1 MIRQVSATLGNAMTK
16 ATGVSRRIQQCV
28 VHLQNKDWE
37 GALVNLFPALD
48 QTAKRRRPKDG
59 VGSRIRAFLEDEE
72 GLISCIAMGNYIAKI
87 EVDDVS
93 ITDALYKFGR
103 TSIAHEGE
111 LDHRLNFNE
120 EGRLVIGQDRW
131 DLPVGYIFGM
141 FIAVIVAHENR
152 DELIGTEL
160 TATLFDQR
168 VRINDIWGKR
178 ESVRQLIATK
188 FHRPYLFNH

>member
-1 MIRQVSATLGNAMTK
+1 MTK

-87 EVDDVS
+87 KVDDVS

-152 DELIGTEL
+152 DELIETEL